1 MKKFFDSTWNK
12 KKSIEEAIM
21 RNIEELITKLN
32 KIYEKM
38 EENNFEKED
47 IQTIEE
53 TINTLYEITELNFY
67 K

>member
-1 MKKFFDSTWNK
+1 
-12 KKSIEEAIM
+12 M
-21 RNIEELITKLN
+21 RNIEDLITKLN

>member
-1 MKKFFDSTWNK
+1 
-12 KKSIEEAIM
+12 M

-38 EENNFEKED
+38 EESNFERED
-47 IQTIEE
+47 IKTIEE
-53 TINTLYEITELNFY
+53 TINTLYEVTELNFH

>member
-1 MKKFFDSTWNK
+1 
-12 KKSIEEAIM
+12 M
-21 RNIEELITKLN
+21 RNIEDLITKLN

-38 EENNFEKED
+38 EESNFEKED

-53 TINTLYEITELNFY
+53 TINTLYEIRELNFY

>member
-1 MKKFFDSTWNK
+1 MKKSSDSTWKK
-12 KKSIEEAIM
+12 KKSIKVPIM
-21 RNIEELITKLN
+21 RNIEDLITKLN

-38 EENNFEKED
+38 EESNFEKED

-53 TINTLYEITELNFY
+53 TINTLYEITELNVH

>member
-1 MKKFFDSTWNK
+1 
-12 KKSIEEAIM
+12 M
-21 RNIEELITKLN
+21 RNIEDLITKLN

-38 EENNFEKED
+38 EESNFEKED

-53 TINTLYEITELNFY
+53 TINTLYEITELNVH

>member
-1 MKKFFDSTWNK
+1 
-12 KKSIEEAIM
+12 M

>member
-1 MKKFFDSTWNK
+1 
-12 KKSIEEAIM
+12 M
-21 RNIEELITKLN
+21 RNIEDLITKLN

-53 TINTLYEITELNFY
+53 TINTLYEVAELNVH

>member
-1 MKKFFDSTWNK
+1 
-12 KKSIEEAIM
+12 M

-38 EENNFEKED
+38 EESNFEKED

-53 TINTLYEITELNFY
+53 TINTLYEVAELNVH

>member
-1 MKKFFDSTWNK
+1 
-12 KKSIEEAIM
+12 M

-38 EENNFEKED
+38 EKNNFEKED